1 MTDFI
6 DKKKTLHH
14 RLALED
20 TNSFKKNSFKMQN
33 PGTNIKIWVE
43 ITKKLGQSVK
53 LFNNTYKYSTAQL

>member
-6 DKKKTLHH
+6 DKNKHSITH
-14 RLALED
+14 RLALEY

-43 ITKKLGQSVK
+43 ITKKLGQQNIGEIV
-53 LFNNTYKYSTAQL
+53 